1 MKVYL
6 YNFYRGKLYEYEGD
20 LQVRGK
26 YKAIFRIINDDGK
39 ILRVLTCDPKPGV
52 LYNHNV
58 WFPEADKL
66 KAINIFMEDENEMI
80 NKLKEA
86 LQRRK
91 TTFTNLLK
99 MQLIEEGISNGNVLR
114 LIISSLI
121 MSGEGFIMNYMGY
134 SIVNWEYWAIL
145 ILTLCYM
152 LVYVFIK

>member
-26 YKAIFRIINDDGK
+26 YKVIFRIINDGGK
-39 ILRVLTCDPKPGV
+39 ILRVLTCDPTPGV

-66 KAINIFMEDENEMI
+66 KAINIFMEDENEKI
-80 NKLKEA
+80 NKLEEV

-99 MQLIEEGISNGNVLR
+99 MQLIEEGISNGTV
-114 LIISSLI
+114 S
-121 MSGEGFIMNYMGY
+121 
-134 SIVNWEYWAIL
+134 
-145 ILTLCYM
+145 
-152 LVYVFIK
+152 

>member
-58 WFPEADKL
+58 WFPKADKV
-66 KAINIFMEDENEMI
+66 KAIDIFMEDENEKI
-80 NKLKEA
+80 NKLGRSTAEKKDYFYEPFENA
-86 LQRRK
+86 VDR
-91 TTFTNLLK
+91 
-99 MQLIEEGISNGNVLR
+99 
-114 LIISSLI
+114 
-121 MSGEGFIMNYMGY
+121 GEY
-134 SIVNWEYWAIL
+134 
-145 ILTLCYM
+145 
-152 LVYVFIK
+152 